1 VARGEVRIEDLDLA
15 ADQFAQL
22 CKADLHDRAI
32 FGMGSAAP
40 RDVMRVVEGAVAMFM
55 ARYGV

>member
-1 VARGEVRIEDLDLA
+1 MRIDDLNLA

-22 CKADLHDRAI
+22 CKADLHDRAV
-32 FGMGSAAP
+32 FGIDAARQP
-40 RDVMRVVEGAVAMFM
+40 REVARVVDGAVAMFM